1 METGVFSNAV
11 LSREPTPSPT
21 PPVHWQHLKVLVVED
36 HSAYRILMGWFLK
49 QLGLGHQLVGD
60 GQHGLAA
67 LTERRFDL
75 VISDCQMPHMDGYT
89 MSRAIRLR
97 EHANAQRR
105 VPIIAL
111 TGNLVHDDPQRCRD
125 AGMDAWLLKP
135 LSLGQLHSVLAL
147 WLPGSADVQA
157 PVPVSALWPT
167 RAGLIETFGDALV
180 VDQMLAS
187 LLCEAREDSVGLA
200 HACRTLNAPL
210 TAERLHRLVGSLAFL
225 GVADLELRGM
235 RLIERVHAQGI
246 ALSASQLE
254 AFQAD
259 LHTYLTYLGSL

>member
-1 METGVFSNAV
+1 
-11 LSREPTPSPT
+11 
-21 PPVHWQHLKVLVVED
+21 
-36 HSAYRILMGWFLK
+36 
-49 QLGLGHQLVGD
+49 
-60 GQHGLAA
+60 
-67 LTERRFDL
+67 
-75 VISDCQMPHMDGYT
+75 
-89 MSRAIRLR
+89 
-97 EHANAQRR
+97 
-105 VPIIAL
+105 
-111 TGNLVHDDPQRCRD
+111 
-125 AGMDAWLLKP
+125 MDAWLLKP

-147 WLPGSADVQA
+147 WLPGPADVQA